1 MAKVDFTN
9 NVDDLE
15 AATLAATGLYSR
27 AIGKMVGMTAG
38 RAQYR
43 VHRSGGSEERRA
55 WREGTSPLFKQV
67 MSVIKTDVQERVK
80 QRIAAAAQKLQAK
93 AEKAAKKKK

>member
-1 MAKVDFTN
+1 MAKVDFQN

-15 AATLAATGLYSR
+15 TATLAATGLYSR
-27 AIGKMVGMTAG
+27 AIGKMVGMTAC

-43 VHRSGGSEERRA
+43 VHKSGGSAERRA

-67 MSVIKTDVQERVK
+67 MSVIRTDVQTRVK
-80 QRIAAAAQKLQAK
+80 QRIAAAQKLQAK

>member
-1 MAKVDFTN
+1 MAKVDFQN

-15 AATLAATGLYSR
+15 TATLAATGLYSR
-27 AIGKMVGMTAG
+27 AIGRMVGMTVC

-43 VHRSGGSEERRA
+43 VHKSGGSAERRA

-67 MSVIKTDVQERVK
+67 MSVIKTDAQARVK
-80 QRIAAAAQKLQAK
+80 QRIAAVQKLQAK
-93 AEKAAKKKK
+93 AAKAAKKKK